1 MEFDTKQGYLHD
13 ILLQPDALTNTY
25 NYLLSSFSL
34 GEIPSKI
41 KSGKYSRI
49 ILTGMGSSH
58 FIFYPLY
65 YELVQQSIPVT
76 IIEGAELIN
85 FADNLIQRDSL
96 IITASQ
102 SGNSAETVHL
112 LEINQ
117 SRGAT
122 ILGITNTADSKLAKG
137 ANVVVLTQAG
147 TEATVS
153 CKTYVS
159 ALMAI
164 RWIQDAL
171 FEKDLS
177 LAKQETAEVSSLVNS
192 YIDHWMD
199 HVEYIK
205 KELAENT
212 NFFICSRGPSLAA
225 VFTGSL
231 TGKESTTKHVEGLSC
246 PALRH
251 GPKEMMVDGTYV
263 MMFAGPKK
271 TQELNRTLASELEQQ
286 GAKVAWV
293 GSDSVIPAYHLPACP
308 DSLLPIL
315 EILPTEM
322 FNLAL
327 ADLNNHVAGT
337 FSHASKI
344 TNKE

>member
-1 MEFDTKQGYLHD
+1 MEFNTKQGYLHD
-13 ILLQPDALTNTY
+13 ILLQPEALTNTH
-25 NYLLSSFSL
+25 NYLVNSFSL
-34 GEIPSKI
+34 GDIPSKI
-41 KSGKYSRI
+41 KAGDYSRI

-65 YELVQQSIPVT
+65 YELVQKDIPVT

-85 FADNLIQRDSL
+85 FADNLIQQDSL

-102 SGNSAETVHL
+102 SGNSAETVRL

-137 ANVVVLTQAG
+137 ASVVVLTQAG

-159 ALMAI
+159 ALLAI

-171 FEKDLS
+171 FSKDLS
-177 LAKQETAEVSSLVNS
+177 QAKKETAEVSSLVKS

-199 HVEYIK
+199 HVDYIK
-205 KELAENT
+205 KELTGKN
-212 NFFICSRGPSLAA
+212 NFFMCSRGASLAA
-225 VFTGSL
+225 VLTGSL

-251 GPKEMMVDGTYV
+251 GPKEMMVNGTYV

-271 TQELNRTLASELEQQ
+271 TQGLNRVLAEELESQ

-293 GSDSVIPAYHLPACP
+293 GSDSKIPAYHLPECP
-308 DSLLPIL
+308 ESLLPIL